1 MECWFPPMVLLP
13 CLHAVRVKGSVLFSE
28 QFALHEPQSMV
39 YGIQHTTDLPAP
51 SFPHSPLCS
60 DNPAACGLSLCPL
73 RKWKCTFGGGKM
85 KELRYF
91 SCSRL
96 GDCGWLAFAI
106 NTFQVRPEDEY
117 PPFFLGLGLGILSIS
132 SSCFM

>member
-1 MECWFPPMVLLP
+1 MLISTHGTASLP
-13 CLHAVRVKGSVLFSE
+13 SRSGVKGGVLFSE
-28 QFALHEPQSMV
+28 PFALHEPQSMV
-39 YGIQHTTDLPAP
+39 YGIQHTTDLPAH

-60 DNPAACGLSLCPL
+60 DNPSAACVCHFVPL
-73 RKWKCTFGGGKM
+73 RRWKCTFWGGKM

-91 SCSRL
+91 SFGRL
-96 GDCGWLAFAI
+96 GDCGRLAFAI
-106 NTFQVRPEDEY
+106 NTLKVYPEGEY